1 MAASIFI
8 PACINRLDGQNIEF
22 ENFENVIEA
31 LASGIY
37 LGLLMLF
44 MIPETIDDFVDV
56 WGSKIKER
64 LTIHTMALSSLCL
77 GLFLVAIVEYIAAK
91 ATCCIEGSPRVSPS
105 VSVEGT
111 EGNGNNDEANSPLNP
126 IEGQTTD
133 HAEDPVENPRRNDSN
148 DCQDCKK
155 TKELKKQDEQKKIEN
170 EVWSILSNLVI
181 FILLTTEFS

>member
-8 PACINRLDGQNIEF
+8 PVCISRLDGQNIEF
-22 ENFENVIEA
+22 KKFEHVIEA

-77 GLFLVAIVEYIAAK
+77 GLFLVAIIEYIAAK
-91 ATCCIEGSPRVSPS
+91 VTCCIKGSPRVSPE
-105 VSVEGT
+105 EGA
-111 EGNGNNDEANSPLNP
+111 ESNGNNDEASEPMNP
-126 IEGQTTD
+126 EEGPT
-133 HAEDPVENPRRNDSN
+133 ANGGRERVENDSN
-148 DCQDCKK
+148 DCEGCRKNND
-155 TKELKKQDEQKKIEN
+155 LKRQNKQRQTEN
-170 EVWSILSNLVI
+170 EV
-181 FILLTTEFS
+181 